1 MFLIRLWQP
10 ERQINLHTENLFRK
24 IEQKN
29 WTAVSDFIG
38 ADYSDEWAD
47 DRAILLTRTREV
59 SCYLR
64 NVRIAVVDPNLTV
77 EQDHGI
83 WRGKVTINGDGG
95 EAMALAKERVNSLP
109 APFELEWRQIIC
121 KPWDWKLVRARNP
134 GLEVA
139 PGVK

>member
-1 MFLIRLWQP
+1 LFLIRLWQP

-47 DRAILLTRTREV
+47 DRAILLTRMREV
-59 SCYLR
+59 FCYLR
-64 NVRIAVVDPNLTV
+64 NVRIAVVDPNVTV

-95 EAMALAKERVNSLP
+95 EAMALSPKSALIRFQLRLNWSGAKSSASRGTGNWSAP
-109 APFELEWRQIIC
+109 AIQ
-121 KPWDWKLVRARNP
+121 A
-134 GLEVA
+134 
-139 PGVK
+139 